1 LSITVRCRTCGALH
15 EAGHCSPIEYPYCDD
30 KCRLKFERVVDQLS
44 SGVPLDWVGA
54 KPGSRLRLEAEK
66 EISRI
71 EARGLW
77 QARARL
83 EIDYYE
89 TLPRRRASV
98 AKRYFSF

>member
-1 LSITVRCRTCGALH
+1 
-15 EAGHCSPIEYPYCDD
+15 
-30 KCRLKFERVVDQLS
+30 VDQLS

-54 KPGSRLRLEAEK
+54 KPGSRLWAEAEK

-89 TLPRRRASV
+89 ALPRRRASV